1 MGHSCRSGMHCFHH
15 DRHCWSPSDLLH
27 RRCCGCWRFCCRR
40 MRVALFA
47 WESLHTHAVGGVA
60 PHVTELAAGLA
71 RQGHEVHVFVRAME
85 SCGGCSVHYGV
96 TYHECTFD
104 LNRDFV
110 LEIQNMC
117 ESFIACML
125 SVEESMGVEF
135 EICHAH
141 DWLAGRALVRAKQ
154 LASLSLQI

>member
-1 MGHSCRSGMHCFHH
+1 MLLRS
-15 DRHCWSPSDLLH
+15 
-27 RRCCGCWRFCCRR
+27 RR
-40 MRVALFA
+40 MRIALFA

-60 PHVTELAAGLA
+60 PHVTELAAGLC
-71 RQGHEVHVFVRAME
+71 RQGHEVHVFVRALE

-96 TYHECTFD
+96 AYHECTFD

-110 LEIQNMC
+110 IEIHNMC

-125 SVEESMGVEF
+125 SVEDSMGAEF
-135 EICHAH
+135 EVCHAH

-154 LASLSLQI
+154 LASFFFSYGRISSCCGMCSNIAGDGGLSEGVRLGV

>member
-1 MGHSCRSGMHCFHH
+1 
-15 DRHCWSPSDLLH
+15 
-27 RRCCGCWRFCCRR
+27 

>member
-1 MGHSCRSGMHCFHH
+1 
-15 DRHCWSPSDLLH
+15 
-27 RRCCGCWRFCCRR
+27 
-40 MRVALFA
+40 MRIALFA

-60 PHVTELAAGLA
+60 PHVTELAAGLS
-71 RQGHEVHVFVRAME
+71 RQGHDVHVFVRALE

-96 TYHECTFD
+96 TYHECTFGLD
-104 LNRDFV
+104 RDFV
-110 LEIQNMC
+110 REIQNMC

-125 SVEESMGVEF
+125 RVEESMGAEF

-154 LASLSLQI
+154 MVTSASRLHFDMLNFSEGSLCVADNFHGRQSAFWIMNC